1 MAVKDHMLGGTIRP
15 QMRPINQAGIESS
28 VRVNTMGTT
37 AANKNRSIRQE
48 ALREQLSAQG
58 HVQHVTDIAK
68 KLTDL
73 NGELDSV
80 QVQRLKAAADI
91 KLKLI
96 GKYLGDVK
104 AVEISGADGGDLVIQ
119 VSDFKNA

>member
-1 MAVKDHMLGGTIRP
+1 MAVKVAMLDGTIRP
-15 QMRPINQAGIESS
+15 QMRPIKPTTIRYS

-58 HVQHVTDIAK
+58 HVQHVTDIAQ

>member
-1 MAVKDHMLGGTIRP
+1 MAVRVAMLGGTIRP
-15 QMRPINQAGIESS
+15 LMRPINQAGIESL
-28 VRVNTMGTT
+28 VRISTMGTT

-58 HVQHVTDIAK
+58 HVQHVTDIAQ

>member
-1 MAVKDHMLGGTIRP
+1 MAGKGHMLGGTIRP
-15 QMRPINQAGIESS
+15 QMRPIKRTTIRYS

-58 HVQHVTDIAK
+58 HVQHVTDIAQ

>member
-1 MAVKDHMLGGTIRP
+1 MAGKGHMLDGTIRP
-15 QMRPINQAGIESS
+15 QMRPIKPTTIRYS
-28 VRVNTMGTT
+28 VRINTMGTT

>member
-1 MAVKDHMLGGTIRP
+1 
-15 QMRPINQAGIESS
+15 
-28 VRVNTMGTT
+28 MGTT

-58 HVQHVTDIAK
+58 HVQHVTDIAQ

>member
-1 MAVKDHMLGGTIRP
+1 MAGKGHMLGGTIRP

-58 HVQHVTDIAK
+58 HVQHVTDIAQ